1 MCVIRRMDAVLEPT
15 KRIIDDIAPKVAES
29 TAYRNVRENT
39 PHTARMVHDE
49 ALGKVMQLILK
60 DDTQFYKLFVENDA
74 FRRELGD
81 VKKEQIILKEECLMT
96 QPVFSWRGV
105 PQGNHVSEHI

>member
-1 MCVIRRMDAVLEPT
+1 
-15 KRIIDDIAPKVAES
+15 
-29 TAYRNVRENT
+29 
-39 PHTARMVHDE
+39 MVHDE

-81 VKKEQIILKEECLMT
+81 VVYAMT
-96 QPVFSWRGV
+96 NG
-105 PQGNHVSEHI
+105 